1 MTHPR
6 IPKAASEIE
15 TLSAFLDYNRAV
27 MLDKASGLTQ
37 EQLGLRLDPPERKTR
52 NCFFL
57 ETNNIQ
63 RVEMLSEVGFS
74 IVMPTTLR
82 LL

>member
-37 EQLGLRLDPPERKTR
+37 EQLGLRLDPST
-52 NCFFL
+52 
-57 ETNNIQ
+57 
-63 RVEMLSEVGFS
+63 M
-74 IVMPTTLR
+74 TLAGMIT
-82 LL
+82 